1 MKKVLAILLCSILVL
16 SLAGVGSAVDIPLN
30 EQTKSGAVTVQY
42 TVVENY
48 LITIPDTITITSG
61 SSSTTPYAECS
72 VGLSTVEDHILA
84 PSSYLN
90 LYVKSSNTWN
100 LTNTTGDDTFNL
112 SYKMQVNAAG
122 YSQVTGSQFSQ
133 GATVYSL
140 TPTTPGVDD
149 DAKNRG
155 TLIYCAPSDAP
166 RTNTV
171 LTFTLINSATHTG
184 YYKDT
189 LTFTVDLETEGDTL
203 VALDKVYEAFGFGTA
218 TTTE

>member
-16 SLAGVGSAVDIPLN
+16 SLAGVGSAGDIPLN
-30 EQTKSGAVTVQY
+30 EQTKSGDVTVQY

-48 LITIPDTITITSG
+48 LIIIPDTITITSG

-84 PSSYLN
+84 PDSYLN

-100 LTNTTGDDTFNL
+100 LTNTTENDTFNL
-112 SYKMQVNAAG
+112 SYKMHVNAAG
-122 YSQVTGSQFSQ
+122 YSQIPGSQFSP
-133 GATVYSL
+133 GATLYSF

-149 DAKNRG
+149 VTDIRG
-155 TLIYCAPSDAP
+155 TLIYCAPSDLP
-166 RTNTV
+166 RTNTD
-171 LTFTLINSATHTG
+171 LTFTLISSATHTG
-184 YYKDT
+184 YYTDT
-189 LTFTVDLETEGDTL
+189 LTFTVDLEPESATL
-203 VALDKVYEAFGFGTA
+203 TALNYVYGAFGFGTA